1 MGEGVAPA
9 VIARP
14 LRSETSCWGK
24 SRSIMDDSSAVDR
37 RKRTLDVA
45 TEIADRLV
53 SERGITIQSRKS
65 AAGMAGYA
73 GIAVFMAAMLQ
84 VRPNRDYEA
93 LMHASMKASAH
104 STDPRGGLFGG
115 LYGLLATCKYVLSIE
130 PRYES
135 LLSKCANVLMALP
148 VPAHAPA
155 SLFYDYDL
163 VSGCAGEVITLA
175 STLGPEEARSRCDY
189 LVWLIQ
195 DASRWRCPHPL
206 KRDSA
211 PPVNDLGM
219 AHGLAGV
226 LAALAVGAPRE
237 CRYDDAVASGLEY
250 LCEQRDPSTGW
261 PACVSAPGTA
271 PSRPAWCYGTSGCAA
286 AILSAAARLGA
297 SEPRAVA
304 LAALRNLA
312 AQSLEEWR
320 LSDHAICHG
329 HSGAALIFAI
339 ASQESG
345 DAELLDVSDML
356 VDVVL
361 DGFDRDSRLGYR
373 AWRPEG
379 FEDCFNL
386 LEGAAGIG
394 LSLLTLAG
402 ACDPSWMTYVGL
414 PPLRSSPNAKE

>member
-1 MGEGVAPA
+1 MPYRRA
-9 VIARP
+9 VEFPRKEIARGRAGRHRAAP
-14 LRSETSCWGK
+14 SHA
-24 SRSIMDDSSAVDR
+24 I
-37 RKRTLDVA
+37 DVA
-45 TEIADRLV
+45 IEIADRLV
-53 SERGITIQSRKS
+53 FERGITDRSGRS
-65 AAGMAGYA
+65 GPGMAGHG
-73 GIAVFMAAMLQ
+73 GIAVFMAAMQ
-84 VRPNRDYEA
+84 QARPVREYEA

-115 LYGLLATCKYVLSIE
+115 LYGLLATCKYVSSIE

-135 LLSKCANVLMALP
+135 LLAKCANALTALP
-148 VPAHAPA
+148 PPAHTPA

-163 VSGCAGEVITLA
+163 VSGCAGEVIALA
-175 STLGPEEARSRCDY
+175 STLGPEEAKGRCDY

-211 PPVNDLGM
+211 PVNDLGM

-226 LAALAVGAPRE
+226 LAALAAGAPRE
-237 CRYDDAVASGLEY
+237 CTYDQAVASGLEY
-250 LCEQRDPSTGW
+250 LRQQGDPLTGW
-261 PACVSAPGTA
+261 PATVSAQATR
-271 PSRPAWCYGTSGCAA
+271 SRPAWCYGTSGCAA

-297 SEPRAVA
+297 SEPRAAA
-304 LAALRNLA
+304 LAALRKVA

-339 ASQESG
+339 AAQESG
-345 DAELLDVSDML
+345 DAELLDVSNML
-356 VDVVL
+356 VDAVV
-361 DGFDRDSRLGYR
+361 DGFDGDSRLGYR

-379 FEDCFNL
+379 FEDSFNL

-402 ACDPSWMTYVGL
+402 ACDPSWMWYVGL
-414 PPLRSSPNAKE
+414 PPLRPRE